1 MATSRISIRCIEKE
15 RLMQEFLAAISD
27 HHRMQSAQVA
37 ALRKGDGFLFEK
49 ELAEASER
57 RLNVKYAII
66 AHKEKHGC

>member
-1 MATSRISIRCIEKE
+1 M
-15 RLMQEFLAAISD
+15 LEFLAAISD